1 MVGSPVV
8 PRILS
13 VPGSSVSL
21 TVMHPD
27 WFPTEGY
34 FEISLGFLKMV
45 SGSSGC
51 LVASFRKSSTSLRGS
66 MCFDWLHRCPLSVQ
80 IWGLWPLVGL
90 VLGGMRDWRLCT
102 RWEGWGK
109 VSIIHITNN
118 VLNFRRVLM
127 ARPVRLRTRRRDS
140 PSLNCAISS
149 QYCIKYSTL
158 SF

>member
-8 PRILS
+8 PRVLS

-21 TVMHPD
+21 TVMARLI
-27 WFPTEGY
+27 
-34 FEISLGFLKMV
+34 FEWPGLRKDLRIFENGV
-45 SGSSGC
+45 GSSGC

>member
-21 TVMHPD
+21 TVMARLVSD
-27 WFPTEGY
+27 RGLFRNKSR
-34 FEISLGFLKMV
+34 ISENGVGLIRLHR
-45 SGSSGC
+45 C
-51 LVASFRKSSTSLRGS
+51 ASFRKSSTSLRGS

-149 QYCIKYSTL
+149 
-158 SF
+158 